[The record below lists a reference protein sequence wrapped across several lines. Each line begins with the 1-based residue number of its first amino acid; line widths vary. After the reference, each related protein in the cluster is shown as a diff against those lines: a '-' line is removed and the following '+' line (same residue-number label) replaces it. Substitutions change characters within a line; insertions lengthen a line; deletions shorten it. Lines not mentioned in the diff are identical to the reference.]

1 MPEWTEEQRE
11 LRAMVSSLG
20 PALNDGSIEREAGG
34 EFPRQQWDIL
44 AHAGL
49 FGLHFDEEY
58 GGLGQD
64 LLTTMYVLEGLG
76 GASRDSGL
84 AFSAV
89 TSIASTGVPL
99 RDFGSDKLKVEY
111 LPGICSGS
119 LIGAHAITESESGS
133 DALTMR
139 TTARRDGEGWVL
151 NGSKTFV
158 TNGPV
163 ADVVV
168 IYARTSAKAGPL
180 GVTAFLVPV
189 ETPGFTVGKPMAKM
203 GLGTSPMCE
212 LFLNDVRVPAGN
224 VVGRVGG
231 GFLVLDHVMER
242 EILFSFIVN
251 VGEMRQRLGRTME
264 YAKSRVQFGQP
275 ISSYQAISHRL
286 VDMMINLET
295 ASKWLYDAAALV
307 AAGKRATTEIAV
319 AKLLASRYNL
329 ESSLSAVQIHGG
341 NGYMS
346 EFGIEQELRNA
357 VAGSIYSG
365 TNDIQ
370 YNRIASMMGL

>member
-1 MPEWTEEQRE
+1 MIE
-11 LRAMVSSLG
+11 SLG
-20 PALNDGSIEREAGG
+20 PSLSEGCLERDAAGG
-34 EFPRQQWDIL
+34 FPRSQWDVL
-44 AHAGL
+44 ARAGM
-49 FGLHFDEEY
+49 FGLPFAEEF
-58 GGLGQD
+58 GGLDQD

-76 GASRDSGL
+76 ESNRDAGL

-89 TSIASTGVPL
+89 TSIASTGIPL
-99 RDFGSDKLKVEY
+99 GRFGSEKLKVNY
-111 LPGICSGS
+111 LPGICAGS
-119 LIGAHAITESESGS
+119 LIGAHAITEAESGS
-133 DALTMR
+133 DALQMR
-139 TTARRDGEGWVL
+139 TTATRDGDDYVL

-168 IYARTSAKAGPL
+168 VYARTSATAGPL
-180 GVTAFLVPV
+180 GVTAFLVPA
-189 ETPGFTVGKPMAKM
+189 ETAGFAAGKPFKKM
-203 GLGTSPMCE
+203 GLGTSPMGE
-212 LFLNDVRVPAGN
+212 LFLDNCRIPADN
-224 VVGRVGG
+224 VIGRVGG

-242 EILFSFIVN
+242 EILLSFIVN
-251 VGEMRQRLGRTME
+251 IGEMRHRLQRTVE

-275 ISSYQAISHRL
+275 ISSYQAVSHKL
-286 VDMMINLET
+286 VDMLIKLET
-295 ASKWLYDAAALV
+295 ASKWLYDAALLV
-307 AAGKRATTEIAV
+307 MEGKRATTEIAI
-319 AKLLASRYNL
+319 AKLLTSQYNL

-346 EFGIEQELRNA
+346 EFGIEQEMRNA